1 MPPHRPSTQWPS
13 APASTPLTGH
23 VPGSGGGSYQRELPD
38 ELRGLP
44 PRLPAQTGSDWPL
57 RWEGKAC
64 PQWRGL
70 QEVRSPACPRG
81 SGTQVTHCV
90 PPHVCTQEHTQTQW
104 ATLSLPHALPSPP
117 FSLLS
122 SSLPSDPGLEHLVLE
137 PGLGSLRP
145 GPTGAATRQAACTS
159 HAQLLKLSLA
169 TVVGT
174 CLSWDCKTKLDCL
187 RAKAAR

>member
-1 MPPHRPSTQWPS
+1 M
-13 APASTPLTGH
+13 
-23 VPGSGGGSYQRELPD
+23 PGSGGGSYQGELPD
-38 ELRGLP
+38 ELRGLL

-70 QEVRSPACPRG
+70 REVRSPACPRG

-90 PPHVCTQEHTQTQW
+90 PPHVCTQEHTHKHNGP
-104 ATLSLPHALPSPP
+104 LCPSPRLSPPLP
-117 FSLLS
+117 FLF

-145 GPTGAATRQAACTS
+145 GPTGAATRQATCTS

-169 TVVGT
+169 IVVGT
-174 CLSWDCKTKLDCL
+174 CLSWNCKAELDSL